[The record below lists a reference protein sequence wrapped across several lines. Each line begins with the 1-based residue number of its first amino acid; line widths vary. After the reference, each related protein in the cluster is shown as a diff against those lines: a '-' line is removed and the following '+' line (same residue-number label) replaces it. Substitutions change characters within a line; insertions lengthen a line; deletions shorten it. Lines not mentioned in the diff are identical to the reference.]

1 MRHYRLLPDQI
12 HDIVTKA
19 VTELGQGKQN
29 INISL
34 STLLALPAPTVKPV
48 VLIKEVAQLKMKAL
62 VNNCAKEIA
71 WHGLVRIED
80 GKYVIYDILLYPQT
94 ITAATVN
101 ATDDYDAW
109 LDALPDE
116 QFNNIRMQGHSHV
129 SMGVFAS
136 ATDTEFYDKLV
147 KHIRNYYIFMI
158 LNKQGAVSINIY
170 DLADNKIY
178 ETADIEVQYESTMP
192 DFNTW
197 YKEEYTK
204 YVSEYSYLAN
214 TKEATNTFFGD
225 FHLDDDYMARETY
238 IGNKRVPANVGK
250 ATTKSYGGKRK

>member
-1 MRHYRLLPDQI
+1 MRRYKLLDEQI
-12 HDIVTKA
+12 PDIVANA
-19 VTELGQGKQN
+19 VKELGQGKQN
-29 INISL
+29 ITISL
-34 STLLALPAPTVKPV
+34 STLLSLPAPTVKPIV
-48 VLIKEVAQLKMKAL
+48 IIKETAQLKMKAL

-101 ATDDYDAW
+101 ATDDYDLW

-129 SMGVFAS
+129 NMATFAS
-136 ATDTEFYDKLV
+136 GTDTEFYDKLV

-158 LNKQGAVSINIY
+158 LNKQGAVFINIY

-197 YKEEYTK
+197 YAT
-204 YVSEYSYLAN
+204 EYSRYVKEHSYTH
-214 TKEATNTFFGD
+214 TKEASNTFFGD

-238 IGNKRVPANVGK
+238 IGANRTPANISK